1 MLNILKEILPNVFI
15 LSKELYSALLD
26 TLYMVIISG
35 IFALIF
41 GLILGVILIVTRKD
55 DILENKYINS
65 ILNKVINIFRS
76 IPFIILITML
86 VPISRLLVGTS
97 IGKEA
102 AIPALVIGTIPFF
115 ARQIELAL
123 GEVDQGLIEASI
135 AIGLSPI
142 KIIYKVY
149 IKEAI
154 PSIVRGTTITIIS
167 LVGLTTIA
175 GAIGAGGLGDFAIRY
190 GYQRNKLDIT
200 FISVI
205 IILIIVSLIQFI
217 GNNVIKKTTH

>member
-35 IFALIF
+35 VFALIF

-55 DILENKYINS
+55 DILENKYIHS

>member
-35 IFALIF
+35 VFALIF

-55 DILENKYINS
+55 DILENKYIHS

-217 GNNVIKKTTH
+217 GNNVIKKTSH